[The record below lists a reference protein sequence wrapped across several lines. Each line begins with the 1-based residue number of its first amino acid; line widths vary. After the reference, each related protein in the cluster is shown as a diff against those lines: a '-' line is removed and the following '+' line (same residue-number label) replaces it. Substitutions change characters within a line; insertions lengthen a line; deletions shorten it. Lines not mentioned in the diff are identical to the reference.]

1 MKTSNPAR
9 VWALPALAAAAAVA
23 CAPSEKGVV
32 QGRPGD
38 PVIVLSEGPCLG
50 TCPVYDM
57 TLRPSGAYILNA
69 QRFVKEEGLIE
80 GGLSPEAWT
89 AAEAAL
95 EAAGF
100 WMLDPEMTPETM
112 STCHTD
118 APTVMVTWR
127 NAEAK
132 EKTVT
137 YNSGCGVRT
146 MQTLVSQLRA
156 AMNFDNLV
164 WTDERF
170 DPSGN
175 R

>member
-1 MKTSNPAR
+1 MNTSNPLRA
-9 VWALPALAAAAAVA
+9 WAFAALALAMA
-23 CAPSEKGVV
+23 CTPSEKGVV
-32 QGRPGD
+32 QGRPDD

-50 TCPVYDM
+50 NCPIYDM
-57 TLRPSGAYILNA
+57 TLRPSGAYTLNA
-69 QRFVKEEGLIE
+69 QRFVKAEGLSE
-80 GGLSPEAWT
+80 GELSPEAWT
-89 AAEAAL
+89 AAEQAL
-95 EAAGF
+95 EEAGF
-100 WMLDPEMTPETM
+100 WTLDPVMTLETM

-146 MQTLVSQLRA
+146 MQTLVSELRA
-156 AMNFDNLV
+156 AMDFDNLV
-164 WTDERF
+164 WTDARF